1 MEKLVLICYFEEYE
15 PCEIYGPFASE
26 DEVRAFAGA
35 DPRVRVAAAWTVH
48 ELRDPGNRAE
58 LLREQAT
65 LRALSWK
72 DSRVTARLETLHTL
86 LNETKE

>member
-48 ELRDPGNRAE
+48 ELRNP
-58 LLREQAT
+58 
-65 LRALSWK
+65 
-72 DSRVTARLETLHTL
+72 VTEAP
-86 LNETKE
+86 NTKE